1 MTLTG
6 TLRKAFATTLAA
18 AVLVGTLAGC
28 SSNANSNASPN
39 AKNSSDSSQTSAT
52 EIKRGESHDP
62 SIVKANGKYYIFG
75 SHLAWLKSDD
85 LVNWTSFKNNLS
97 TDYEKIFA
105 DIWTNWSKQ
114 SANPDVK
121 GNMWAPDVIWNATM
135 KKWCMYMSINGA
147 NYRSAIV
154 LLTADDIEGDWTYV
168 GPVTYSGFE
177 KVNASKTDVWKVL
190 GEGADLTRYTSQ
202 TDTGINAIDPCVK
215 QGDNGDLWMTFGSW
229 FGGMWMFKL
238 DPKTGLRDYSTTYQT
253 VKNQSDAYYGIKLGG
268 GFGNSGEG
276 SYLLHTNGHWY
287 LFASYGNLQ
296 QTGGYQ
302 VRMFRADKI
311 TGPYIDENGNA
322 AVSERAIGNNWQS
335 EVGVRLM
342 SSIQW
347 SGNDNSHIEVAQGHN
362 SAFVDDDGTTYIV
375 YHSRFSDTGEMHQVR
390 VRELLPTADGWLT
403 AAPYEYRG
411 AAAVPPTAANTSD
424 PTVGDDDDGF
434 DDYIV
439 APSSA
444 PNLAARLCHCV
455 HPVHESDLAH
465 PSLVSGDYEFVRH
478 DPHAYF
484 NGTRNADGTW
494 HGVNLPETI
503 TLQPDGR
510 VTSGG
515 VVDFFDT
522 PDANL
527 PRSTDGPVSRGSWR
541 MLGATPAGVHC
552 CDSDMAI
559 TIDGMT
565 YTGVFAVLPRET
577 DGRATLT
584 FSAIGGNQAIWGAR
598 IEG

>member
-28 SSNANSNASPN
+28 SSNANSNASSN

-190 GEGADLTRYTSQ
+190 GEG
-202 TDTGINAIDPCVK
+202 
-215 QGDNGDLWMTFGSW
+215 
-229 FGGMWMFKL
+229 
-238 DPKTGLRDYSTTYQT
+238 
-253 VKNQSDAYYGIKLGG
+253 
-268 GFGNSGEG
+268 

-390 VRELLPTADGWLT
+390 VRELLPTDDGWLV
-403 AAPYEYRG
+403 AAPYEYTG
-411 AAAVPPTAANTSD
+411 TKAADTKYDAKN
-424 PTVGDDDDGF
+424 
-434 DDYIV
+434 V
-439 APSSA
+439 A
-444 PNLAARLCHCV
+444 
-455 HPVHESDLAH
+455 
-465 PSLVSGDYEFVRH
+465 GDYEFVIH
-478 DPHAYF
+478 DQRTSFKGPKKVTDKHSTDYRGV
-484 NGTRNADGTW
+484 NKPVNITLTEDGKVTGDKTGTWKLDKSDGT
-494 HGVNLPETI
+494 GDMTI
-503 TLQPDGR
+503 TLDG
-510 VTSGG
+510 VEYHGA
-515 VVDFFDT
+515 FDR
-522 PDANL
+522 L
-527 PRSTDGPVSRGSWR
+527 PRDKDDRKVE
-541 MLGATPAGVHC
+541 M
-552 CDSDMAI
+552 
-559 TIDGMT
+559 
-565 YTGVFAVLPRET
+565 
-577 DGRATLT
+577 T
-584 FSAIGGNQAIWGAR
+584 FSVIGDNLCAWASQK
-598 IEG
+598 